1 MNVVKDVCK
10 LVECCMSLSPVLEL
24 IERMHHVSAQCRVSY
39 QLSPV
44 LELIERMHHGEES
57 FSSQRYCHVNTGS
70 QTCLKQYQTSIN
82 FLKSRMF
89 HNFEGKC
96 KT

>member
-10 LVECCMSLSPVLEL
+10 LVECCMS
-24 IERMHHVSAQCRVSY
+24 
-39 QLSPV
+39 LSPV